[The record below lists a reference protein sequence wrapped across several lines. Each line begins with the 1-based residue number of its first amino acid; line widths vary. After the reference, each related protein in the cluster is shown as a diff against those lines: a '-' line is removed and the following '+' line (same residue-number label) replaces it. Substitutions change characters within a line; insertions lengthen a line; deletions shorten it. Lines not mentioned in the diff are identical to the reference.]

1 MCCHSSTTVVMG
13 GKLSL
18 HQCDI
23 CGAPLWWMDVD
34 ESVVPLALDVDA
46 MRMWEQRTDDAVA
59 KQVVKLDRL
68 RAENPTAW
76 REELRRA
83 VNIEGPLASLYED
96 RQRLIDEAEARLS
109 AIRQANGEIDW

>member
-1 MCCHSSTTVVMG
+1 MCCHSCTTVVSG
-13 GKLSL
+13 GKLTL

-34 ESVVPLALDVDA
+34 ESVVPVALDVDA
-46 MRMWEQRTDDAVA
+46 MRMWERRADEAVRRGME
-59 KQVVKLDRL
+59 KFDRL
-68 RAENPTAW
+68 KVENPTAW

-83 VNIEGPLASLYED
+83 VNVNSPIALLYEE
-96 RQRLIDEAEARLS
+96 RQRLIEEAEARLS